1 MQRVKAHELRKKGE
15 TEILGELLRQRKE
28 LNSLRFAKVSS
39 QHQVK
44 NSKICGAR
52 KAIARVLTVLSEK
65 RIAAAREQFKSAK
78 RAPRDLRKKG
88 TRASRR
94 LLSAHESKKMTLK
107 QQKTH
112 DNFKQRKYALVA

>member
-1 MQRVKAHELRKKGE
+1 MGGE
-15 TEILGELLRQRKE
+15 TEILAELLRQRKE
-28 LNSLRFAKVSS
+28 LSSLRFANVSS

-65 RIAAAREQFKSAK
+65 RIAAAR
-78 RAPRDLRKKG
+78 DLRKKG

-94 LLSAHESKKMTLK
+94 LLSAHEAKKMTLK